1 MFEKPQKFFFSGKKE
16 SLCVMQSTFVLLSDE
31 TRAVRVHGLENES
44 NKKTLRLGQNCLMF
58 KQTWLKWRM
67 FCTLR
72 WSLFRFRLIHS
83 IWQSPSVQI
92 CFHSKFHWVVAVALH
107 TAFIFNFFAFKF
119 SSVAIKIFLYFLW
132 LYIAVSASHFF
143 LRRHSLVWST
153 TPIWTIKNSKL
164 HNRKKVWRWWHR

>member
-1 MFEKPQKFFFSGKKE
+1 
-16 SLCVMQSTFVLLSDE
+16 MQSTFVLLNDE

-72 WSLFRFRLIHS
+72 WSLFRFQLIHS
-83 IWQSPSVQI
+83 IWQSPSFSLYLFRFVFTLNSIGWSLLLCAQLLFSI
-92 CFHSKFHWVVAVALH
+92 
-107 TAFIFNFFAFKF
+107 FFAFKF
-119 SSVAIKIFLYFLW
+119 SSVAIKIFLYFLR

-143 LRRHSLVWST
+143 LRRHSRVWST

-164 HNRKKVWRWWHR
+164 HNRKKNMTMMASLNIH